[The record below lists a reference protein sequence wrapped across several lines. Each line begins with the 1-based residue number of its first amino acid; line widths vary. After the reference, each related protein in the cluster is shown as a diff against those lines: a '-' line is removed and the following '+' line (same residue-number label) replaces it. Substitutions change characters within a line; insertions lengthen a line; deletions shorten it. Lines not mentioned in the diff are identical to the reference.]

1 MALFCFTP
9 TGGKN
14 GESMNEETSTPE
26 EKTTTPEAPTAGEQT
41 AGIQAPSER
50 TFTQQDVDRIIADR
64 LVKERTKADAQAIK
78 AREDAERKAAEEQ
91 GEFRKLYEKAQQ
103 QIAETEAKLQAAE
116 IASIKRDV
124 AARLNMPAALAS
136 RLQGEDESA
145 IEADAKELMAAL
157 PKPTAPNINS
167 GAGVGN
173 APRVNLPAG
182 VTEASLRD
190 QAVRLGVNPDLYVQK
205 FIGS

>member
-1 MALFCFTP
+1 
-9 TGGKN
+9 
-14 GESMNEETSTPE
+14 MNEETSTPE

>member
-1 MALFCFTP
+1 
-9 TGGKN
+9 
-14 GESMNEETSTPE
+14 
-26 EKTTTPEAPTAGEQT
+26 
-41 AGIQAPSER
+41 
-50 TFTQQDVDRIIADR
+50 
-64 LVKERTKADAQAIK
+64 
-78 AREDAERKAAEEQ
+78 
-91 GEFRKLYEKAQQ
+91 
-103 QIAETEAKLQAAE
+103 AKLQAAE